1 MLFWVGVILPVQAEE
16 RQENV
21 QPAEEILTIET
32 GFQEVEVPGVQVEE
46 GRAGDETDKIDGGS
60 SEEGDGGSS
69 GYTGQCGS
77 GSIFEQIAC
86 KALNFFIDLR
96 VIAYVIAGF
105 GLVMF
110 AWGAIFNKISWKHF
124 SQIAIG
130 LFLLSMTGPFI
141 TYFSGDGTVESK
153 LGYGNF
159 LDSRYAAV
167 KGTGNKALNSDGT
180 EAKAPSADNP
190 VNEAAKKVNTQDEL
204 KELSDSIV
212 SSAGRP
218 VNSEVK
224 TVNTSDERKEL
235 REQITPSS
243 VSLAKMVK
251 TDLPDKIELPV
262 TAQEGTKEK
271 KSFGWEDIKGAVTA
285 GKNLVKNVSSGINT
299 VKTAVRNGSQSI
311 ADVRSAIKNNPGGL
325 DGLLNTASRVSGA
338 FNRLQNDA
346 KVSANVLAYNIEGAA
361 NSYQDM
367 TSTEE
372 ERRQYQNQRLNGV
385 AGNSGNKTTNK
396 VAEWIN
402 SGGGSKIL
410 AAVGNAGREVS
421 GAAVSAGES
430 VDAANEGRKI
440 GGDGTG
446 AVFGAATMAGE
457 IAEKISYSEK
467 KKAAQENL
475 KKVSAEY
482 ERVMNDENATSEEK
496 EAARRAMQ
504 EAENAAWIYN

>member
-16 RQENV
+16 LQENV

-190 VNEAAKKVNTQDEL
+190 VNEAAK
-204 KELSDSIV
+204 
-212 SSAGRP
+212 
-218 VNSEVK
+218 
-224 TVNTSDERKEL
+224 TVNTSDEQKEL

-243 VSLAKMVK
+243 VSLTEMVK
-251 TDLPDKIELPV
+251 ADLPDKIELPV

-271 KSFGWEDIKGAVTA
+271 KSFGWGDIKGAVTA
-285 GKNLVKNVSSGINT
+285 GKNLVKSVSSGINT
-299 VKTAVRNGSQSI
+299 VKTAVQNGSQSI
-311 ADVRSAIKNNPGGL
+311 ADIRSAIKNNPGGL

-346 KVSANVLAYNIEGAA
+346 KVSANVLAHNIEGAA